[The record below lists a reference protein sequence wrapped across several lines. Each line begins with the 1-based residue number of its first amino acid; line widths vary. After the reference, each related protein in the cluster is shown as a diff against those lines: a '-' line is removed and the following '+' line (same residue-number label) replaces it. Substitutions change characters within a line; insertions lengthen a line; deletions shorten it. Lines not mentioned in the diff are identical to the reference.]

1 MGFVVIVRGP
11 SIDVVPA
18 RAAEKSITA
27 VISTYEVSPAPRSD
41 AIVARETDNDV
52 APAGSHE
59 PVVFVGSDDGRGMT
73 QTLGRAGTCRMRQRS
88 PD

>member
-1 MGFVVIVRGP
+1 MGFVVVVRGP

-18 RAAEKSITA
+18 RAPEKSITA

-41 AIVARETDNDV
+41 AIVARETDNHV
-52 APAGSHE
+52 GPTGSHE
-59 PVVFVGSDDGRGMT
+59 PVVFVGADDCRGT
-73 QTLGRAGTCRMRQRS
+73 AYAPGRAGTCRMRQRP